1 MNAANETKIKEMLK
15 NTSQR
20 DLDAGIPMKSN
31 TYIEI
36 ETGDQ
41 AVTWVVLTHIN
52 SVDKILSIRRD
63 FREFFLKTSPKYSV
77 ELTTPIIHLARQ

>member
-36 ETGDQ
+36 EVIEMGDQ
-41 AVTWVVLTHIN
+41 TVTWVVLTHIN
-52 SVDKILSIRRD
+52 SVDKIL
-63 FREFFLKTSPKYSV
+63 
-77 ELTTPIIHLARQ
+77 